1 MSEEDL
7 EEGGGGGG
15 GDDEE
20 EEEGVMDDNE
30 CWDEEEAEE
39 QSLGQS
45 PANDVE
51 LVIKPLPHGERTDPS
66 LSTIRYLKTTMQAT
80 VDHISK
86 YLEMRYDFDHN
97 ETSGVVNGT
106 SAAATTAAEESASNL
121 PSTSSVDTNGG
132 GSGSSAAPAS
142 TSATSSTSGEVQA
155 AAAANANNSATSS
168 GVSGGGG
175 DVNTSSST
183 STSTTSS
190 SKKCPFAVFIAAG
203 PGQFHPLPGDWSLTA
218 VSDKYWK
225 VNRPLELFYAYKMAS
240 TKLADPPAGASARW

>member
-1 MSEEDL
+1 
-7 EEGGGGGG
+7 
-15 GDDEE
+15 
-20 EEEGVMDDNE
+20 
-30 CWDEEEAEE
+30 
-39 QSLGQS
+39 
-45 PANDVE
+45 
-51 LVIKPLPHGERTDPS
+51 
-66 LSTIRYLKTTMQAT
+66 MQAT

-106 SAAATTAAEESASNL
+106 SAAATAAEEPSAPNL

-132 GSGSSAAPAS
+132 GGSSAAPPSA
-142 TSATSSTSGEVQA
+142 TSATSSTSAEVQA
-155 AAAANANNSATSS
+155 AAAANASTTSS

-175 DVNTSSST
+175 DVNSSSST

>member
-1 MSEEDL
+1 
-7 EEGGGGGG
+7 
-15 GDDEE
+15 
-20 EEEGVMDDNE
+20 
-30 CWDEEEAEE
+30 
-39 QSLGQS
+39 
-45 PANDVE
+45 
-51 LVIKPLPHGERTDPS
+51 
-66 LSTIRYLKTTMQAT
+66 MQAT

-106 SAAATTAAEESASNL
+106 NSSAAAAAEEPSASNL

-155 AAAANANNSATSS
+155 AAAANASTTSS

-175 DVNTSSST
+175 GDVNTSST
-183 STSTTSS
+183 STSTASS